1 MIKRSAIPK
10 DSFIVTEL
18 PIGST
23 YPQED
28 YAVIDDQYPIFAVA
42 DGVTLDVAAGESYP
56 EDSGAAQV
64 ARIFCETA
72 VVSGR
77 TLYNELNKDYL
88 RTIFRT
94 ANTAV
99 GVYNDSKDRRKE
111 TLDYGHFDLFST
123 TAAFAAIQDDTLHWF
138 SLCDSYVFVLNA
150 GSVRMASPDP
160 WKQMHEVWKKLK
172 KLDQLERKTIIRRD
186 YRNGIGKYSGYGV
199 ATGEVES
206 ELYLEEGTFKL
217 RRGDVV
223 VLCTDGF
230 EPYFR
235 LPEFISLLT
244 RWPRSIQKDVRTFSK
259 QMGKDV
265 PEKFGT
271 ERTLLAILPY

>member
-1 MIKRSAIPK
+1 MIKGSTIPK

-18 PIGST
+18 PVGST

-42 DGVTLDVAAGESYP
+42 DGVTLDIAAGESYP

-72 VVSGR
+72 ISSGR
-77 TLYNELNKDYL
+77 TLYNRLDKDYL

-138 SLCDSYVFVLNA
+138 SLCDSYVFILNA

-172 KLDQLERKTIIRRD
+172 ELGPLERKTVIRRD
-186 YRNGIGKYSGYGV
+186 YRNGIEKYSGYGV
-199 ATGEVES
+199 ATGEIES
-206 ELYLEEGTFKL
+206 EPYLEEGTFKL
-217 RRGDVV
+217 RQGDVV

>member
-1 MIKRSAIPK
+1 MIKRSGILK

-23 YPQED
+23 HPQED
-28 YAVIDDQYPIFAVA
+28 YAIIDDQYPIFVVA
-42 DGVTLDVAAGESYP
+42 DGVTLDAAAGESYHK
-56 EDSGAAQV
+56 DSGAAQA
-64 ARIFCETA
+64 ARAFCESA
-72 VVSGR
+72 LIAGR
-77 TLYNELNKDYL
+77 ASYDKLDKDGL
-88 RTIFRT
+88 RTIFHI
-94 ANTAV
+94 ANAAV
-99 GVYNDSKDRRKE
+99 GAYNNSRGRNKN
-111 TLDYGHFDLFST
+111 TSDYGSFDLFSA

-265 PEKFGT
+265 PEKFGA

>member
-1 MIKRSAIPK
+1 MIKRSGILK

-23 YPQED
+23 HPQED

-64 ARIFCETA
+64 ARIFCETSA
-72 VVSGR
+72 ASGR
-77 TLYNELNKDYL
+77 TLYNRLDKDYL

-99 GVYNDSKDRRKE
+99 GAYNDFKDRRKE
-111 TLDYGHFDLFST
+111 RLDYGYFDLFST

-150 GSVRMASPDP
+150 GSVRMASQDP

-172 KLDQLERKTIIRRD
+172 KLDQLERKTVIRRD

-199 ATGEVES
+199 ATGEIES

-217 RRGDVV
+217 KHGDVV

-230 EPYFR
+230 EHYFR

-265 PEKFGT
+265 PEKFGA